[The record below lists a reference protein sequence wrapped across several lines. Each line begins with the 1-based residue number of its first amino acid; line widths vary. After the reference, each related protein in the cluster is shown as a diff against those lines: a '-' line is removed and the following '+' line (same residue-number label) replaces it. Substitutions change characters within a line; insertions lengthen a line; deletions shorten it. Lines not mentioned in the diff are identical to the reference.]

1 MVRLWSVCALS
12 LAVGVGAG
20 WAVHRRGPVEAIVAG
35 PAGALQVA
43 ELMLAQPQTGAQP
56 GLDLSQL
63 HAAIREELAAARLQ
77 GGAQPLGAEK
87 KNAPVSEE
95 LVAQRREAVQDI
107 EGMIATGEWGNSER
121 AQFQQRFALLD
132 PDQARQVLREV
143 VTALNNGTIHSELDL
158 PL

>member
-1 MVRLWSVCALS
+1 MVRVWSVCALS

-20 WAVHRRGPVEAIVAG
+20 WALHRSDSADAEKAG
-35 PAGALQVA
+35 PAGAPQVVQF
-43 ELMLAQPQTGAQP
+43 LPAQPQSGAQA

-77 GGAQPLGAEK
+77 GGVQPAGAEQK
-87 KNAPVSEE
+87 GAPASAE

-143 VTALNNGTIHSELDL
+143 VTALNNGTIHSKVDL